1 MLAGQ
6 RLLEALIVYSKIN
19 VKTNLKELHPKKEA
33 VTEEKV
39 VVPSYTDISALELE
53 KELTQN
59 KKLINMTM
67 GEEGNSSG
75 SDSEP
80 SADNLEEEEMA
91 KLVPQKKK
99 APPPKIE
106 KKPVL
111 PPKKTIAPI
120 KKPTTSPPAQKRAA
134 PVVKEI
140 SRSPT
145 KRPFGYYPFDPQV
158 QPLSRPMSNTGR
170 ENDEDSVYYDFIQSM
185 RFCDDTGSNY
195 LKTCEC
201 CTDPWKCGA
210 ATTALRT

>member
-1 MLAGQ
+1 MQAGQ

-19 VKTNLKELHPKKEA
+19 VKTNIKELQPKDREA
-33 VTEEKV
+33 TEEEAV

-80 SADNLEEEEMA
+80 SADNLEEDEMA
-91 KLVPQKKK
+91 KLVPLKKK
-99 APPPKIE
+99 PAPPPKIE

-120 KKPTTSPPAQKRAA
+120 KKPTTSPPAQKRPA

-145 KRPFGYYPFDPQV
+145 KRPFGYYPFDR
-158 QPLSRPMSNTGR
+158 LSLRKRKPEMKDAWTQTTPKSKEQQEKERR
-170 ENDEDSVYYDFIQSM
+170 EHRHRKNQ
-185 RFCDDTGSNY
+185 
-195 LKTCEC
+195 
-201 CTDPWKCGA
+201 
-210 ATTALRT
+210 

>member
-19 VKTNLKELHPKKEA
+19 VKANLKELHPKKEA

-111 PPKKTIAPI
+111 PPKKTIAHI

-145 KRPFGYYPFDPQV
+145 KRPFGYYPFDR
-158 QPLSRPMSNTGR
+158 LSLRKRKPEMKDAWTQTTPKSKEQQER
-170 ENDEDSVYYDFIQSM
+170 EKREQRQRKNQQ
-185 RFCDDTGSNY
+185 Y
-195 LKTCEC
+195 L
-201 CTDPWKCGA
+201 
-210 ATTALRT
+210 LLQ